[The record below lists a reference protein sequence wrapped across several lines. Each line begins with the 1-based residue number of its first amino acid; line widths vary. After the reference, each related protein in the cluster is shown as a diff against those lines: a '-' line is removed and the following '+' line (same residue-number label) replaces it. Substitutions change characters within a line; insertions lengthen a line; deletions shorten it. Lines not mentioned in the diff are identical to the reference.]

1 MKMKTITKSMKHLT
15 SKTAATAAIAAA
27 FVLAPIHSS
36 QAVITI
42 TGGSSFTL
50 DAGPSSVFDAGNI
63 IDKAG
68 ITATGPSTNGA
79 TPDKLL
85 DDAINK
91 DFPNT
96 MWYNNATGMVD
107 VTFTFSGPV
116 TLTGIKVDWAW
127 GNTDDGTYDL
137 RPNGASIG
145 TYSVTGGGD
154 FPARDPSHFLF
165 DSAQTGVN
173 TFILSIDAIQAPAL
187 AEVTF
192 YGSAVP
198 EPSTT
203 ALLGLGGLA
212 LILRRRK

>member
-1 MKMKTITKSMKHLT
+1 MKMNQLKTTISSLAAFALV
-15 SKTAATAAIAAA
+15 TASAQAAIVVSGSADYSLS
-27 FVLAPIHSS
+27 VSS
-36 QAVITI
+36 A
-42 TGGSSFTL
+42 SPF
-50 DAGPSSVFDAGNI
+50 DDAGNI